1 MQNDSIDNL
10 RLDLNK
16 KSVRGVI
23 YVRSGDT
30 RARTIHIT
38 LTNNGTVVDL
48 ADAVICELL
57 ILKPDGGMN
66 DQTMVRYGNEL
77 QYTFRTAD
85 INVPGECKC
94 QVMVTFSDSAVVT
107 SSEFSVMVYQKEV
120 DQELEKSTNEYTAIT
135 EILVEVQDLKNQ
147 ADQDA
152 DRAETARTSIEGS
165 EEACRQYAESAALDA
180 TSASESATS
189 AESSAENAETSASN
203 AQSYAESAETNMIET
218 RENLAAVEE
227 KAEEILGYDSS
238 AQQSAEDAAASA
250 TAASASE
257 TSASNYAN
265 ASQTSAGNS
274 ANSALDSEA
283 WAKGTRSGSDIP
295 ATDPAY
301 NNHSKYWAEKAQE
314 AATSF
319 PTHLS
324 SFVNDTGFIDNT
336 VNDLVNYYTQSQTY
350 TQAEVNALIAAI
362 NEMNI
367 EVVSSLP
374 TEDIDTHTIY
384 FVTKQDPQT
393 GDYYEE
399 YIYIN
404 NAWEHIGN
412 TQVDLSSYYTK
423 TETDTLLSAK
433 VADNPAF
440 TEASTRTNIAS
451 GETFATILGKIK
463 KFFTDLKD
471 LAFIAKDGSTSKYL
485 RGDGTW
491 QAFPTI
497 PAAQVNSDWNASS
510 GVAQILNKP
519 TIPDTTDLYDNH
531 TDKYVHALTS
541 SDNINNLFTLGT
553 YYAASGN
560 RPSGGPSGAPD
571 ATTSIRVEFNRAGSI
586 YIQTWE
592 VYISGNIY
600 TYKRRYYNSWGAWQ
614 RYYNSALDTIPTS
627 LPANGGNAD
636 TVDGLHAWYLQSVQ
650 TNGTPYNTGEYLLR
664 SRFNPYGDLNFALE
678 IYNNNS
684 DTSVYGITVAKSRS
698 VSATSQYR
706 NGGNDPT
713 ACPIY
718 IAGEG
723 TSNRPAIGFY
733 QPGASYSCILYMA
746 GDGSLYARWNDGTE
760 KKIIGH

>member
-94 QVMVTFSDSAVVT
+94 QVQVTFNDHTTFT

-120 DQELEKSTNEYTAIT
+120 DQELERSTNEYTAIA

-203 AQSYAESAETNMIET
+203 AQSYAESAETNMTET

-238 AQQSAEDAAASA
+238 AQESAEDAAASA

-301 NNHSKYWAEKAQE
+301 NKHSKYWAEKAQE

-324 SFVNDTGFIDNT
+324 SFVNDMGFIDNT

-350 TQAEVNALIAAI
+350 TQAEINALIAAI
-362 NEMNI
+362 NQMHI
-367 EVVSSLP
+367 EIVSSLP

-384 FVTKQDPQT
+384 FLPKEDPET

-399 YIYIN
+399 YIYVN
-404 NAWEHIGN
+404 NAWERIGTTQITSLGHTIVNPSGTDMTQRAKMQFTGNVTVTDDSTNDKTIVNITDSGHIIENPAGTDL
-412 TQVDLSSYYTK
+412 TQRANLQFKDAHLSDDSVNDRTIVETFKAVTEAEYSSETEDGAYIITDGDGAVIEPASEDYVEVTADGEK
-423 TETDTLLSAK
+423 TLATLL
-433 VADNPAF
+433 
-440 TEASTRTNIAS
+440 
-451 GETFATILGKIK
+451 
-463 KFFTDLKD
+463 
-471 LAFIAKDGSTSKYL
+471 
-485 RGDGTW
+485 
-491 QAFPTI
+491 
-497 PAAQVNSDWNASS
+497 
-510 GVAQILNKP
+510 
-519 TIPDTTDLYDNH
+519 
-531 TDKYVHALTS
+531 
-541 SDNINNLFTLGT
+541 NNLFSLSDNTKISKSSIVVFHYT
-553 YYAASGN
+553 SGN
-560 RPSGGPSGAPD
+560 SIVFLMD
-571 ATTSIRVEFNRAGSI
+571 AITPTNYIFSRSRAGSGGA
-586 YIQTWE
+586 E
-592 VYISGNIY
+592 VETLIIRSTDSTDKSTTIS
-600 TYKRRYYNSWGAWQ
+600 
-614 RYYNSALDTIPTS
+614 
-627 LPANGGNAD
+627 
-636 TVDGLHAWYLQSVQ
+636 
-650 TNGTPYNTGEYLLR
+650 TNGTVTVTDNSNDVFSNGAIITLYYGQKKAVVDLQTTASRCLMADGTTVQQALTTSVIDSVMINLGALNNGDSGYKTGACPSHTGYTPVAVWAQASKLGYVGGNIMTNCSLDGN
-664 SRFNPYGDLNFALE
+664 SYYMNYKAFGSISAD
-678 IYNNNS
+678 NS
-684 DTSVYGITVAKSRS
+684 DVYVYFYYAKS
-698 VSATSQYR
+698 Q
-706 NGGNDPT
+706 
-713 ACPIY
+713 
-718 IAGEG
+718 
-723 TSNRPAIGFY
+723 
-733 QPGASYSCILYMA
+733 
-746 GDGSLYARWNDGTE
+746 
-760 KKIIGH
+760 